1 MSAVLN
7 QNSLNEIIKANLS
20 NAEVIVTSVLDVIG
34 EIGNDNLVKKLEKN
48 SGNFKKV
55 SGFVKSYAELID
67 SVVVSMSAV
76 KIPGSVEAT
85 VNKSVDIIKRLI
97 SVLTD
102 KEFDALGNKDT
113 MNKIKATCDA
123 IIGVSNVFKSIASM
137 IKQSFLIMT
146 FGWVVKIAIK
156 VVLWIAKSFDNF
168 GKKPISKEAIKNI
181 EMLNK
186 IVRSLL
192 DVMKKLT
199 IMIPLS
205 IVAVAGAI
213 VATAFV
219 LVLMAFVVV
228 VGFLLRIISRT
239 LRKTEF
245 ELLKIKAIF
254 LTLLMIGA
262 TILIFALATPILVR
276 ALAGNIIP
284 FVLFLLASIVLL
296 WVILWIAKKVTFQA
310 GKEAFM
316 TAFYVLVIVGLLFVI
331 GLAML
336 AAGELGRYLLEENA
350 ILNIIVGMIGV
361 IVVATIVVLLGMALE
376 AAAPHL
382 PACDAVL
389 PALAV
394 TIGLLI
400 GAAIVLVEFAIV
412 GKKLQEED
420 AIVNV
425 LIGMVAIIIV
435 SALIIALGALMV
447 ALIEVIGPCDAGLVL
462 IAATVGLMIA
472 AGLMVVGLIWVGAQI
487 REGDNLENI
496 IYGII
501 ATIIVSV
508 LIIGMGALMLLLVQV
523 AGPVAAGLAIIGA
536 TIGLL
541 FVSALMLVGFAW
553 IGKKIREDG
562 VIEDIAVAIIGT
574 VIVTGLC
581 IGLGWAMIPFMAHA
595 AFATAGLSLIGMV
608 VGLLFVSAL
617 MLIGFA
623 WVGKKIR
630 EEDTIINIGIA
641 IGATVLFA
649 ALVVGLSF
657 ALIPLMAAAQFSSSG
672 LLLMAATIGLL
683 LVSALAILKLADYGI
698 ELETK
703 GSNDKTAYENALS
716 ALDKL
721 TTFGWELSWF
731 CLQLVPMGVCFILG
745 TVMALFYLSTIWL
758 VVSVVY
764 GVIAL
769 GEVGITLVDK
779 KYVITDSEDKGSAE
793 KAIDI
798 LTTFGWELSWFC
810 LQLVPMGVC
819 FILGTVMALFYLS
832 AIWLVVSVT
841 YGVIS
846 LGELGQVL
854 EEKKYVIIEGD
865 DQGYAEKAVSALS
878 VFGWRLAGLGMEM
891 IPIGAACLILIAA
904 ITPFLGAIEMI
915 VMAIQS
921 IEVIAKTEY
930 EFAKIEEQFDNIGKF
945 WEQFK
950 VFIDKFNWKDLLLI
964 PKMMMMSSAVQGVTA
979 AINTIVEQLKQIE
992 QITLD
997 YAAIK
1002 NNVDSIFSFI
1012 EELSKH
1018 INKLLTTSDRE
1029 QEEGLWGTVKGWFGR
1044 IKDQIEDNIDHQIA
1058 IDKLNKVEQIC
1069 KVLNTIAT
1077 SLNEI
1082 QKITLDGT
1090 LIKNNVK
1097 AIFDFVND
1105 LAVYINNMLKAD
1117 MNFGYT
1123 DENYV
1128 YARAAEL
1135 SSRILPEDSPITGYF
1150 KSKAE
1155 EGTAVDKMNKVDMI
1169 TASMGSIAASLN
1181 AIMELRVD
1189 EDAIKKKVALIFAF
1203 IKDLAIQIEVHM
1215 STLEVFKDTVSTVYD
1230 TRTKTEGALLWKK
1243 TTKERIARQVVTK
1256 NENPA
1261 KFDNVGKIFY
1271 VLQTIVGTLK
1281 SIKEI
1286 GLTEKDQKQI
1296 EGNIDAIFTFIEK
1309 IVNKIDTL
1317 MKDGNVGK
1325 ILAEAIKADSAAS
1338 GLSNS
1343 STFSSSSIIGKYASQ
1358 STTDSSGDKPVSLTK
1373 AMEVL
1378 STIFDKL
1385 KAMTQSLDEIKNL
1398 KISANDGVEIEK
1410 RINYIFS
1417 AVDIITE
1424 MINEKREG
1432 ITASAGNIKV
1442 IYESIE
1448 MQINLLQKLNEG
1460 FDTFGKNDAGNFKK
1474 NIDSFGKL
1482 INTLQGASE
1491 AKTKSLTDLVTTLS
1505 KVPTAHNDAFDG
1517 YTNLFKECINLSKSN
1532 VGNVTKSLNECGKFV
1547 QKINSIEVNKIKYTA
1562 EMFKRMAEF
1571 SNSIRGNFDKLAEAL
1586 GEKLLPVLEE
1596 LKEVMLDV
1604 PQTLEKGFS
1613 KTSESIESATKV
1625 KTTEDYIKQVKR
1637 ENPGISD
1644 EEAAKLGNAKASA
1657 NQIALLSTKIDGVN
1671 TKLAELYKLFNSG
1684 SLSGNVAK
1692 VKLLSSD

>member
-20 NAEVIVTSVLDVIG
+20 NAEVIVTSVLDVIS
-34 EIGNDNLVKKLEKN
+34 EIGNDNLVSKLEKN

-67 SVVVSMSAV
+67 SVVVSMSKV
-76 KIPGSVEAT
+76 KIPGSIEAT

-97 SVLTD
+97 NILNGKD
-102 KEFDALGNKDT
+102 FDALGNKNTTD
-113 MNKIKATCDA
+113 KIKSTCDA
-123 IIGVSNVFKSIASM
+123 IIGISNVFKSIASM

-146 FGWVVKIAIK
+146 FGWVVKIAIR
-156 VVLWIAKSFDNF
+156 VVLWIARSFDSF
-168 GKKPISKEAIKNI
+168 GKKPISKEAVKNV

-186 IVRSLL
+186 IVRSLF

-205 IVAVAGAI
+205 IVAIAGAI
-213 VATAFV
+213 VAVAFV

-228 VGFLLRIISRT
+228 VGFLLRIINRT

-245 ELLKIKAIF
+245 QLLKIKAIF
-254 LTLLMIGA
+254 LTLLIIGA
-262 TILIFALATPILVR
+262 TILIFALATPILVW

-284 FVLFLLASIVLL
+284 FVLFLLASVVLL
-296 WVILWIAKKVTFQA
+296 WIILWVAKRVTFKA

-316 TAFYVLVIVGLLFVI
+316 TALYVLAIVALLFVI

-361 IVVATIVVLLGMALE
+361 IVVAAVVVLLGMALK

-382 PACDAVL
+382 PTCDAVL

-394 TIGLLI
+394 TIGLLVA
-400 GAAIVLVEFAIV
+400 AAIVLVEFVII
-412 GKKLQEED
+412 GKKLREED
-420 AIVNV
+420 AITNA
-425 LIGMVAIIIV
+425 LIGMVAILIV

-447 ALIEVIGPCDAGLVL
+447 YLIEVIGPCDAGIVL
-462 IAATVGLMIA
+462 LAATVGLMIA
-472 AGLMVVGLIWVGAQI
+472 AGLMVLGFAWVGAQL
-487 REGDNLENI
+487 REGDNIENVV
-496 IYGII
+496 YGIV
-501 ATIIVSV
+501 ATIVVSA
-508 LIIGMGALMLLLVQV
+508 LIIGIGALMVLLAEV
-523 AGPVAAGLAIIGA
+523 AGPVDAGLAVMGV
-536 TIGLL
+536 TVGLL
-541 FVSALMLVGFAW
+541 FVSALMLIGFAW
-553 IGKKIREDG
+553 IGKKIREEG
-562 VIEDIAVAIIGT
+562 VIEDIAAAIIGT
-574 VIVTGLC
+574 IVVTALC
-581 IGLGWAMIPFMAHA
+581 IGLGWAMIPFMARA
-595 AFATAGLSLIGMV
+595 SFATAGLSIIGMV

-623 WVGKKIR
+623 WVGKKIT

-641 IGATVLFA
+641 IGATVMFA
-649 ALVVGLSF
+649 ALVVCLSF
-657 ALIPLMAAAQFSSSG
+657 ALIPLMVAAEFSSAG

-683 LVSALAILKLADYGI
+683 LVCALAILKLAEYGI
-698 ELETK
+698 EFSTK
-703 GSNDKTAYENALS
+703 GPNDKTAFENALS
-716 ALDKL
+716 AMESLV
-721 TTFGWELSWF
+721 TFGWELSWF

-745 TVMALFYLSTIWL
+745 TVFAVFYLSAIWL
-758 VVSVVY
+758 IVSVAH

-769 GEVGITLVDK
+769 GELGITLVDK

-793 KAIDI
+793 KAIDM

-841 YGVIS
+841 HGVIS

-854 EEKKYVIIEGD
+854 EEKKYVIVEGD

-878 VFGWRLAGLGMEM
+878 VFGWRLAGLGWEM
-891 IPIGAACLILIAA
+891 VPIGVSCLVLTAALIPFIAA
-904 ITPFLGAIEMI
+904 IGMI
-915 VMAIQS
+915 VVTVKS

-930 EFAKIEEQFDNIGKF
+930 EFDKITEQFDNIGKF

-964 PKMMMMSSAVQGVTA
+964 PKMMMMSGAVQGVTA

-997 YAAIK
+997 YDAIK
-1002 NNVDSIFSFI
+1002 NNVDSIFKFI
-1012 EELSKH
+1012 EELSEH
-1018 INKLLTTSDRE
+1018 INKMLATSDRE

-1082 QKITLDGT
+1082 QKISLDGA

-1105 LAVYINNMLKAD
+1105 LAVYINTMLKSD
-1117 MNFGYT
+1117 LDFGYT
-1123 DENYV
+1123 EENSMF
-1128 YARAAEL
+1128 ARAADL
-1135 SSRILPEDSPITGYF
+1135 SSRILPEDSAITGFF
-1150 KSKAE
+1150 KRKAE
-1155 EGTAVDKMNKVDMI
+1155 EGTAIDKMNKVDMI

-1189 EDAIKKKVALIFAF
+1189 EDAIKKKVALIFSF
-1203 IKDLAIQIEVHM
+1203 VKDLATQVETHM
-1215 STLEVFKDTVSTVYD
+1215 NSLEVFKDTVETVYD
-1230 TRTKTEGALLWKK
+1230 TKVHVEEGWFTDDITTE
-1243 TTKERIARQVVTK
+1243 TVARQQITK
-1256 NENPA
+1256 NQNPA
-1261 KFDNVGKIFY
+1261 KMDNVGKIFY

-1281 SIKEI
+1281 AIKEI
-1286 GLTEKDQKQI
+1286 GLTETDQKQI
-1296 EGNIDAIFTFIEK
+1296 ESNIDAIFTFIEK
-1309 IVNKIDTL
+1309 IVKKIDTL

-1325 ILAEAIKADSAAS
+1325 ILAEAIKADSATS
-1338 GLSNS
+1338 GITNS
-1343 STFSSSSIIGKYASQ
+1343 SGAGSLWG
-1358 STTDSSGDKPVSLTK
+1358 DSSATTTAASDDKPVSLTK
-1373 AMEVL
+1373 AMEVI
-1378 STIFDKL
+1378 STIFDRL

-1432 ITASAGNIKV
+1432 ITASAGNIKA

-1460 FDTFGKNDAGNFKK
+1460 FDAFGKNDAGNFKK
-1474 NIDSFGKL
+1474 NVDSFGKL

-1505 KVPTAHNDAFDG
+1505 KVPTTKNDAFDG

-1625 KTTEDYIKQVKR
+1625 KTTEDYIKQVKK

-1644 EEAAKLGNAKASA
+1644 EEAVKLGTAKASA
-1657 NQIALLSTKIDGVN
+1657 NQIALLSTKIEGVN
-1671 TKLAELYKLFNSG
+1671 SKLSDLYKLFKNGSNSG
-1684 SLSGNVAK
+1684 EVAK
-1692 VKLLSSD
+1692 VKLLTSD